1 MLQPRKIRRTGK
13 NKFKCNHNTYYSS
26 YLMDWKIFFDKKWL
40 ALIFAIMFMGY
51 IDASQEIDQPYPIN
65 PTPIISN
72 LAADDITTV
81 ILLNNASGRV
91 GDTHGRFLKLR
102 PEVGLLTS
110 TARTFIQNGI
120 TTEFATKIVGTTLNN
135 GRLYAQYLKK
145 RSRVLYRNDNTSPAV
160 KTSWVGENPFQKNSK
175 LLQNHNDLF
184 NLDVHEWQYVDDS
197 LDIKKNDFVG
207 NTDFVNVK
215 GTKQTESITP
225 RGEDSNWSILL
236 PQKLRNSLTLSIH
249 ENKEELNTLKSNQSL
264 PVEDL
269 ETFTVKNRNT
279 VFRGATIPINN
290 LNDDTVHERFG
301 KNVNRNIS
309 EHEAETTS
317 KIDSSTVTYYGFAE
331 FTTIVGDSVIV
342 FLPST
347 LQYNKHFGQ
356 VTSIKGVP
364 TLGSESFLTQT
375 IHSLPENKNSVK
387 KTMVLE
393 NMYDKN
399 IASNENLED
408 VSNRVSK
415 SSNKIIDESIL
426 LKNPINTKN
435 YTQITLSS
443 NYIPSVRIELN
454 TSINEQYNFTINET
468 KDYFQMDKMSFYHQ
482 NQSSEEVLGGATTIF
497 LDDDPFTN
505 YIAKTKLIHY
515 TNNVQP
521 EKNSV
526 QRENNINKNIEE
538 NYINAKINKTL
549 VTIDTTSNNVKENY
563 TCDHTTSQ
571 VFFTQMP
578 KVLFDTS
585 SLAVDDVIKDNPIA
599 NYDII
604 KTTKYYCIQASQVQQ
619 TTDLIDM
626 NNKTILLIEPQRKL
640 TAKEVKETISP
651 QYEYYDLTNENEYE
665 GEDEDDEY
673 VNVTDDFDFI
683 YKTFFTTYTYLTTFF
698 EGSKTTVSSHTEI
711 ITSLLSS
718 KYRTEEESISQVL
731 STVKA
736 NQIIENKNNQSNPN
750 IIHTV
755 SKYTIPTEL
764 ANKLLPHNTKNI
776 SEIESFTQATA
787 SFDDLKYTKTFY
799 TTYTYYTSIFSDN
812 NTEIMSRTNVIT
824 SYLTSKFLSNHTL
837 IFTQPNYSKNLSVA
851 EKLEL
856 KASVNKIDNHKSV
869 TSVYK
874 VKNDFLDHDDQVS
887 SESNTEEIIP
897 SATLLLQT
905 SFTTFTF
912 YTTMYVGNDT
922 NIISR
927 LETLTNI
934 ATGILQPSKT
944 LKEES
949 IFPITYFTT
958 FTYWTKLAK
967 DGEITTISREET
979 LSNIVSPTYILQET
993 VNTSSSKIY
1002 SVNQTRDYDITT
1014 NTTDILKSLHLSS
1027 DVITYYTTYTYYTT
1041 SYKGNETITD
1051 SRFETVTNVVTS
1063 NKMSFS
1069 TPVANSAVPQYIH
1082 PTTENAYILSTSDN
1096 QLVLFDFKKIIDADE
1111 VSTLYFTTEILSKVN
1126 DEGYS
1131 VEITSSTSRLKIDES
1146 KKKILAT
1153 TLLQTEFDKSS
1164 SISKL
1169 HRTGLV
1175 RLIEGK
1181 RIQNNTT
1188 TLYQSKVIGT
1198 VIDNRYAQVIES
1210 TSSFLYENT
1219 FSENFIIPTKATI
1232 AINYSFSTNV
1242 IKPLSQKSEYYS
1254 ETINNADM
1262 KTKPEIIIENVG
1274 SQNDE
1279 STDPL
1284 NTSKRTF
1291 APVIRPFASRNRPTF
1306 APKQKSQNSLSAT
1319 IITRSDITP
1328 TITATPALKIN
1339 GKYSSSRRGVFS
1351 NGVKGLNESSFYQTH
1366 TSRRLFSRPSKLTT
1380 ELHGI
1385 FESNTVYFAS
1395 RNRLS
1400 PSVQVAQN
1408 LSSKRQNNNILL
1420 RQKTK
1425 AVFRGS
1431 SITSNIR
1438 IKPNTLSLSYGG
1450 SQTQTIAHDHLSSDS
1465 SIEEENSTEVSEEV
1479 ESSQHNQNQLLRL
1492 RRPVNRPSGFIS
1504 PKKNLG
1510 NSPVASFRRNPL
1522 LSRSKLLTTTSTTT
1536 TTVKP
1541 SPRSFPR
1548 PIGLQARSRSQ
1559 SNLFPPRGLF
1569 QPQQKDEPTDITNT
1583 NSSENSS
1590 ENEYENDEAENS
1602 NGKKHRNKR
1611 SSRIFCCH
1619 KIHTR
1624 RRRQSEAKVMNRFR
1638 FRRQNSTISTPSK
1651 EIMQVNF
1658 EELEET
1664 THSSAKS
1671 NSRFGSRFYSSRSN
1685 QMPTQGNIFNS
1696 TIATTNK
1703 TIRPTRP
1710 SSKRRQFTLRE
1721 NENTFKSNTRSGSQS
1736 NFRRQLGN
1744 TSTRR
1749 AIGSNPS
1756 SSSTSQRIKSHNN
1769 YNNKNNGEHG
1779 RLSHISRSRNINTNT
1794 SKRGRG
1800 SVRSRNRSEYASDLK
1815 IVEQE
1820 EKIITVTHFIP
1831 SEVTVPFVNGHKTD
1845 YKNIITAKSSTELV
1859 GSNQYTNIV
1868 GKNGLTSTYLKREES
1883 KINEAGLTEYTKY
1896 LLHESITST
1905 VTFTPTTIRGRK
1917 TSFSHILPST
1927 AYSVEYL
1934 VSTIQPQISANAPL
1948 ANILLSQLLLGNLN
1962 LPAHPING
1970 QQQNY
1975 ISPVPVTS
1983 SVEPIT
1989 EYRTHTSTYVTT
2001 IFDGKSTILPI
2012 TFQGKKIFTT
2022 VYDTIAQT
2030 ITATEYSVDT
2040 IINTPSMVQNIQ
2052 NNGPAAINSLLLQ
2065 QLLLQQ
2071 QQEPISLPHI
2081 ISKPES
2087 PELLISEN
2095 LQDLEV
2101 TRSNVKSDAI
2111 DDIDYSLEMP
2121 SNRNTMPTSK
2131 NSRKKIKKGSHG
2143 HKRSRHNELVMN
2155 SQDASVVTLYVS
2167 GRRPGEFSTVLS
2179 TVQGI
2184 YEHSA
2189 TLQKRQADLYFQTT
2203 SAAKN
2208 FKNNQEI
2215 TKFSYLMNTLPSSF
2229 KGGTTSLESIVG
2241 DVSVWL
2247 DKSSKKLNL
2256 LSMEKE
2262 LATIINTGR
2271 YILNI

>member
-1 MLQPRKIRRTGK
+1 
-13 NKFKCNHNTYYSS
+13 
-26 YLMDWKIFFDKKWL
+26 
-40 ALIFAIMFMGY
+40 
-51 IDASQEIDQPYPIN
+51 
-65 PTPIISN
+65 
-72 LAADDITTV
+72 DITTV
-81 ILLNNASGRV
+81 IFLNNASGRV

-145 RSRVLYRNDNTSPAV
+145 RSRVLYRNDNTPPAV
-160 KTSWVGENPFQKNSK
+160 KTSWVGENSFQRNSK

-215 GTKQTESITP
+215 GTKLTESITLK
-225 RGEDSNWSILL
+225 GEDSNWSVLQ
-236 PQKLRNSLTLSIH
+236 PEKLRNSLTLSIH

-279 VFRGATIPINN
+279 VFSKATIAINN
-290 LNDDTVHERFG
+290 LNDGTVHERFG
-301 KNVNRNIS
+301 KYVNRNIS
-309 EHEAETTS
+309 EREVEITS

-347 LQYNKHFGQ
+347 LQSNKHFGH

-375 IHSLPENKNSVK
+375 IHSLPENHNSVK
-387 KTMVLE
+387 KTMDLE

-399 IASNENLED
+399 IGLSENLED
-408 VSNRVSK
+408 DSNLVSK
-415 SSNKIIDESIL
+415 SSNKIIDGAIR

-443 NYIPSVRIELN
+443 NNIPSVRISLN
-454 TSINEQYNFTINET
+454 TSINEQYNFTINEM
-468 KDYFQMDKMSFYHQ
+468 KDYFQTDKMSFYHQ

-505 YIAKTKLIHY
+505 FIAKTELIHY

-526 QRENNINKNIEE
+526 QIENNINKNIEE
-538 NYINAKINKTL
+538 NYINAKINETA
-549 VTIDTTSNNVKENY
+549 VTMDYSKSNNLKENY
-563 TCDHTTSQ
+563 TKSCDHKTSQ

-578 KVLFDTS
+578 KVFFNTS

-604 KTTKYYCIQASQVQQ
+604 KTTKYYCIQASQIQQ
-619 TTDLIDM
+619 TMDLIDL
-626 NNKTILLIEPQRKL
+626 NNKSILLIEPQRKL
-640 TAKEVKETISP
+640 TTKEVKETISP

-665 GEDEDDEY
+665 GEDGDDEY
-673 VNVTDDFDFI
+673 GNVTDDFDFI

-698 EGSKTTVSSHTEI
+698 EGSETTVSSHTEI

-731 STVKA
+731 STVEA
-736 NQIIENKNNQSNPN
+736 NQIFENKTNHSNPN
-750 IIHTV
+750 IKHKV
-755 SKYTIPTEL
+755 SKYTLPTEL
-764 ANKLLPHNTKNI
+764 ANKVLPHNTKNI
-776 SEIESFTQATA
+776 YEIESLTQATA

-824 SYLTSKFLSNHTL
+824 SYLTSKLLSNHTF
-837 IFTQPNYSKNLSVA
+837 IFTQPSYSQNLSVA
-851 EKLEL
+851 EKIEL
-856 KASVNKIDNHKSV
+856 KTSVNKIDNHKSM
-869 TSVYK
+869 TSVHK
-874 VKNDFLDHDDQVS
+874 MKNDFLDQDDQVS

-949 IFPITYFTT
+949 VFPITYFTT

-1002 SVNQTRDYDITT
+1002 SVIQNRDYDITT

-1063 NKMSFS
+1063 NNMSFS
-1069 TPVANSAVPQYIH
+1069 TPIAVPQYIH
-1082 PTTENAYILSTSDN
+1082 PTTENAYTLSTSDN

-1111 VSTLYFTTEILSKVN
+1111 ISTLYFTTEILSKVN

-1131 VEITSSTSRLKIDES
+1131 IEITSSTSRLKIDES
-1146 KKKILAT
+1146 KKKILAS
-1153 TLLQTEFDKSS
+1153 TLLQTEFDESS

-1219 FSENFIIPTKATI
+1219 FSENLIIPTKATI
-1232 AINYSFSTNV
+1232 AINYSFSTNL
-1242 IKPLSQKSEYYS
+1242 IKPLSQNSEYYS

-1262 KTKPEIIIENVG
+1262 RTKTEIIIEDVG

-1284 NTSKRTF
+1284 HTSKRTF

-1306 APKQKSQNSLSAT
+1306 ALKQKSQNSLSAT

-1366 TSRRLFSRPSKLTT
+1366 TTRRLFSRPSKLTN

-1408 LSSKRQNNNILL
+1408 LSSKRQNNNISL
-1420 RQKTK
+1420 RPKTK

-1450 SQTQTIAHDHLSSDS
+1450 SQTQAIAHDVLFSDS

-1479 ESSQHNQNQLLRL
+1479 ESSKNHQNQLLRL

-1504 PKKNLG
+1504 PNQNLG

-1548 PIGLQARSRSQ
+1548 PIGLQARSRVQ
-1559 SNLFPPRGLF
+1559 SNLFPPRSLF
-1569 QPQQKDEPTDITNT
+1569 QPQQKEEPPKDITNT

-1590 ENEYENDEAENS
+1590 EIEYENDEAENS
-1602 NGKKHRNKR
+1602 NSKKHRNKR

-1624 RRRQSEAKVMNRFR
+1624 RRRQSEAKVKNRFR
-1638 FRRQNSTISTPSK
+1638 FRRQNSTISNPSK
-1651 EIMQVNF
+1651 EIKQVNF
-1658 EELEET
+1658 EELDET
-1664 THSSAKS
+1664 NHSSAKS
-1671 NSRFGSRFYSSRSN
+1671 NSRFGSRYYSSRGN

-1696 TIATTNK
+1696 TIAITNN

-1749 AIGSNPS
+1749 AVGSNPS
-1756 SSSTSQRIKSHNN
+1756 SSSTSQRMKSHNN
-1769 YNNKNNGEHG
+1769 YNNKNNGEYG

-1820 EKIITVTHFIP
+1820 EKIITVTHYIP

-1859 GSNQYTNIV
+1859 VSNQYTNIV

-1962 LPAHPING
+1962 LPAHPLNG

-2040 IINTPSMVQNIQ
+2040 IVNTPSMVQNIQ
-2052 NNGPAAINSLLLQ
+2052 TNGPAAINSLLLQ

-2081 ISKPES
+2081 ISKPGS
-2087 PELLISEN
+2087 PELIISEN

-2101 TRSNVKSDAI
+2101 TRSNVKSDVI

-2121 SNRNTMPTSK
+2121 SNRNTMPISK

-2143 HKRSRHNELVMN
+2143 HKQSRHNELVMN

-2189 TLQKRQADLYFQTT
+2189 TVQKRQADLYFQTT

-2208 FKNNQEI
+2208 FKNNQEV
-2215 TKFSYLMNTLPSSF
+2215 TKFNYLMNTLPSSL

-2247 DKSSKKLNL
+2247 DKSSKKLKL

-2262 LATIINTGR
+2262 LATI
-2271 YILNI
+2271 